1 MPKCIATL
9 VTTGEAVLGGSG
21 VATVEEKEE
30 EEEEGAAGGKEEA
43 ELELT
48 LKMVFFNCPPPL
60 WASVEYQ
67 NKKYQ
72 RAAAVP

>member
-1 MPKCIATL
+1 M

-48 LKMVFFNCPPPL
+48 LKMEFLLPLPPL
-60 WASVEYQ
+60 GLC
-67 NKKYQ
+67 
-72 RAAAVP
+72 

>member
-1 MPKCIATL
+1 M

-48 LKMVFFNCPPPL
+48 LKMEFLLPLPPL
-60 WASVEYQ
+60 GLCNTILYL
-67 NKKYQ
+67 
-72 RAAAVP
+72 

>member
-48 LKMVFFNCPPPL
+48 LKMVFF
-60 WASVEYQ
+60 
-67 NKKYQ
+67 
-72 RAAAVP
+72 

>member
-1 MPKCIATL
+1 M

-30 EEEEGAAGGKEEA
+30 DEEEEGAAGGKEEA

-48 LKMVFFNCPPPL
+48 LKMVFF
-60 WASVEYQ
+60 
-67 NKKYQ
+67 
-72 RAAAVP
+72 